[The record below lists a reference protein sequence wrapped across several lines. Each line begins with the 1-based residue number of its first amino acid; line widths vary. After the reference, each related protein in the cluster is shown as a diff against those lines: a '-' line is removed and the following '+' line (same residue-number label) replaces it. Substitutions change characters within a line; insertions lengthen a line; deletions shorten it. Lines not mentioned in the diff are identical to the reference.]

1 MKARIRKFFALFT
14 LMLFS
19 VAAVNAQQTTF
30 EDWDADGDG
39 LIERHE
45 FTSVFVTEYF
55 STWNA
60 DDERGLIEEDFFKE
74 SYAGLDTDNDGFL
87 SDEEWILGY
96 NYFYEDYVIEEEYG
110 FVDLDE
116 DGNITYNE
124 FYDVIYD
131 TDLFTDIDMDGDNY
145 ISEYELANYVFENWD
160 FNDSGA
166 LSKSEFNRFDWY
178 YLDV

>member
-1 MKARIRKFFALFT
+1 MK
-14 LMLFS
+14 MLNYKILS
-19 VAAVNAQQTTF
+19 LLIVMVTSTICLNAQRTSF
-30 EDWDADGDG
+30 SDWDTDDDG

-45 FTSVFVTEYF
+45 FISVFADEYF
-55 STWNA
+55 SLWEA
-60 DDERGLIEEDFFKE
+60 DDERGLVEEDFFRE
-74 SYAGLDTDNDGFL
+74 SYAGLDTDNDRLL

-96 NYFYEDYVIEEEYG
+96 NYLYKDYIIEEEYVY
-110 FVDLDE
+110 VDVNE
-116 DGNITYNE
+116 DGQITYDE

-131 TDLFTDIDMDGDNY
+131 TKMFTDIDVDGDNY
-145 ISEYELANYVFENWD
+145 ISEYELADYVFDNWD